1 MDKNF
6 EDIFE
11 SIKILHKKY
20 SSQDYLENLD
30 NFNKSSKDLEEILEK
45 YNINDEKGHKK
56 KKHRLNSKG
65 EWYFI

>member
-65 EWYFI
+65 E

>member
-11 SIKILHKKY
+11 SIKVLHKKY
-20 SSQDYLENLD
+20 SSQDYLNNLD

-45 YNINDEKGHKK
+45 YNTDEEKGHKK
-56 KKHRLNSKG
+56 KKHRLSSKG
-65 EWYFI
+65 E